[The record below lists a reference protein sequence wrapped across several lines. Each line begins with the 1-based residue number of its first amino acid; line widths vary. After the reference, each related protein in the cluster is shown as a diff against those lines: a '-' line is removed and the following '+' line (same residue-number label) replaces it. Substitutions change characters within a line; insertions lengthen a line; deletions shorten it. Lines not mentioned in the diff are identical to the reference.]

1 MDGVWI
7 YPSRAEVIDG
17 KFIISSKGGESTVD
31 IVAIVELE
39 KSIITWFVATTTPC
53 IVPFPCT
60 CIHKGP
66 LIAEM

>member
-7 YPSRAEVIDG
+7 YPTRAEVIDG
-17 KFIISSKGGESTVD
+17 KFIIPSTSGESKVD

-53 IVPFPCT
+53 IVPFPCMYVYT
-60 CIHKGP
+60 KDH
-66 LIAEM
+66 